1 MAFTFPMDTYSRA
14 GAVRVTPDGN
24 NFYTPAVIFGPDGV
38 TPISSTNP
46 LPVQQTVN
54 GSVVSASNPLP
65 VTLESDVDSIAK
77 DGTDATGVTPPS
89 GAVGIRGWLSGLY
102 GLLKNGTATFTQYI
116 GGSAISNSNPM
127 PSQIMGRLVQL
138 DSTTTAL
145 AANGTYTTPSAFSL
159 SGYDKIVGSVFADQ
173 AGTLLIEQSWDG
185 THWDVVSTVN
195 VSANSGQGFS
205 IDVVAPNGRLV
216 YTNGSTAQTTFRLYA
231 GGKTL

>member
-46 LPVQQTVN
+46 LPVQM
-54 GSVVSASNPLP
+54 S
-65 VTLESDVDSIAK
+65 
-77 DGTDATGVTPPS
+77 
-89 GAVGIRGWLSGLY
+89 
-102 GLLKNGTATFTQYI
+102 
-116 GGSAISNSNPM
+116 
-127 PSQIMGRLVQL
+127 GRLTQL

-145 AANGTYTTPSAFSL
+145 AANASYTTASAFSL
-159 SGYDKIVGSVFADQ
+159 SGFDKIVGSVFADQ
-173 AGTLLIEQSWDG
+173 AGTLFIEQSWDG
-185 THWDVVSTVN
+185 TNWDIASTVN
-195 VSANSGQGFS
+195 VTASPAAWATSTSYTVGQQVIANGNVYQCKTAGTSASTGSGPSGTGTSITDGTAVWQYVSPASGQGFS

-216 YTNGSTAQTTFRLYA
+216 YVNGATAQTKFRLYA